1 MNRNPKSD
9 RASRKQY
16 IIGPGLASVLLIFLM
31 ASTGCVSL
39 LSNVL
44 YVIKGKD
51 TPAEFDDLKGKKV
64 AVLVSNNGVHTWDAV
79 SVVLAKH
86 INLHLA
92 AKVKKIQLISQDM
105 VEGVCQ
111 DQPLGQM
118 DLEQVAS
125 RLGADYVI
133 DASISDLKLREG
145 QTLFR
150 GRCTTAVVVYKKG
163 ESGAVFRKSF
173 PEYIYPSTGAPVTE
187 MDEST
192 FQRAYLT
199 LVAGRIARVF
209 YPYDPTEDVAMDAA
223 ITSAFN
229 F

>member
-1 MNRNPKSD
+1 MNRNPKAD
-9 RASRKQY
+9 RTRQNRY
-16 IIGPGLASVLLIFLM
+16 GVGPGLASVLLVVFM

-51 TPAEFDDLKGKKV
+51 APAEFDDLKGKKV

-79 SVVLAKH
+79 SVVLAKN

-92 AKVKKIQLISQDM
+92 AKVKKIELISQDM

-118 DLEQVAS
+118 NMEQVAS
-125 RLGADYVI
+125 RLGADYII
-133 DASISDLKLREG
+133 DASIADLKLREG

-150 GRCTTAVVVYKKG
+150 GRCTSAVVVYKKG
-163 ESGAVFRKSF
+163 ESGAVFRKTF
-173 PEYIYPSTGAPVTE
+173 PEYIYPSTGAPLPRWKSRPFSE
-187 MDEST
+187 
-192 FQRAYLT
+192 LT
-199 LVAGRIARVF
+199 
-209 YPYDPTEDVAMDAA
+209 
-223 ITSAFN
+223 
-229 F
+229 

>member
-1 MNRNPKSD
+1 MNRNPKAD
-9 RASRKQY
+9 RTRQNRY
-16 IIGPGLASVLLIFLM
+16 GVGPGLASVLLVVFM

-51 TPAEFDDLKGKKV
+51 APAEFDDLKGKKV

-79 SVVLAKH
+79 SVVLAKN

-92 AKVKKIQLISQDM
+92 AKVKKIELISQDM

-118 DLEQVAS
+118 NMEQVAS
-125 RLGADYVI
+125 RLGADYII
-133 DASISDLKLREG
+133 DASIADLKLREG

-150 GRCTTAVVVYKKG
+150 GRCTSAVVVYKKG
-163 ESGAVFRKSF
+163 ESGAVFRKTF

-187 MDEST
+187 MEEST